1 MPWGK
6 VERNTR
12 NGLYDEGK
20 VKRNDYEKE
29 SSKIKKKKIDV
40 NNLEIIAYVENIP
53 RIIIKFERFRSVTN
67 RQDVSDQ

>member
-12 NGLYDEGK
+12 NRLYDEGK

-40 NNLEIIAYVENIP
+40 NNFEIFA
-53 RIIIKFERFRSVTN
+53 
-67 RQDVSDQ
+67 